1 MRALSEGQGSAFAN
15 RYAVYEKG
23 KTVAIYHCSIK
34 IISRGKG
41 RSAVACAAYRSGTKL
56 TDLATGKIFDYSNK
70 PGVVFSEV
78 LLPEN
83 APAAFAVDRNILWDA
98 VERKETRSDA
108 RLAREVEVALP
119 REFTR
124 QEQIDTVRE
133 YIIKNFVREG
143 MCADWALHDKRDGNP
158 HAHIMLTTRAFTRNG
173 KWAEKSRTIYKLD
186 PNGQKVPLID
196 PETGEQKVRVRKGK
210 GVEKLWQTE
219 KVPANDW
226 NDRSKAEE
234 WRAAWA
240 TECNRRLDRQ
250 HQIDHRS
257 YARQAVEQE
266 PTIHEGY
273 AARKMESEGRVSDRC
288 EINRETK
295 ALNEQHTRSLEVA
308 NGELYNAASEHLRLY
323 RDVIRDLESESKEL
337 SGAIQQA
344 EDAERALSAP
354 VERCKPW
361 ERAKRK
367 EQAEQR
373 ENALQ
378 KRTEAFAALYEL
390 GCATIEAAKSLLQSI
405 LQRIRQL
412 RQEQAELRADLER
425 LGEELPIVKH
435 ASDLL
440 QPAASAEQIGVRERL
455 QAIRQQREAERKA
468 HAEWVEQQRRAN
480 MQREQPEP
488 ERSPQ
493 ETPDD
498 AAAQQEQKVRS
509 VADFASRYREKS
521 SLDAAD
527 RNLSRVLRYFKA
539 AMEDDDKG
547 AAHRYYEMTAKRE
560 QDDRKEER

>member
-1 MRALSEGQGSAFAN
+1 MTKHKNSAYNHGKDYIAANPIRAHLYAHLLRKYTYSRALSEGQGSAFAN

-34 IISRGKG
+34 IISKGKG

-56 TDLATGKIFDYSNK
+56 TDLATGKVFDYSNK

-83 APAAFAVDRNILWDA
+83 APAIFAVDRNILWDA
-98 VERKETRSDA
+98 VERKETHSA
-108 RLAREVEVALP
+108 AQLAREVEVALP
-119 REFTR
+119 CEFTR

-133 YIIKNFVREG
+133 YIMKNFVREG
-143 MCADWALHDKRDGNP
+143 MCADWALHDKGDGNP
-158 HAHIMLTTRAFTRNG
+158 HAHIMLTMRTIKTNG
-173 KWAEKSRTIYKLD
+173 RWAEKSRTIYKLD
-186 PNGQKVPLID
+186 PNGQKIPVID
-196 PETGEQKVRVRKGK
+196 PTTGQQKIGARGRKMWQRET
-210 GVEKLWQTE
+210 
-219 KVPANDW
+219 VPANDW

-240 TECNRRLDRQ
+240 AECNRRLDRQ

-273 AARKMESEGRVSDRC
+273 AARKMEREGRVSNRC

-295 ALNEQHTRSLEVA
+295 LLNEQHSRRLEVA
-308 NGELYNAASEHLRLY
+308 NGELYNATSERLRLY

-337 SGAIQQA
+337 SVAIQQA
-344 EDAERALSAP
+344 EDAETALAAP

-367 EQAEQR
+367 EQAEQH

-378 KRTEAFAALYEL
+378 KRTEAFAALYEF

-425 LGEELPIVKH
+425 LGEELPVVKR
-435 ASDLL
+435 AEDLL
-440 QPAASAEQIGVRERL
+440 QPAASTKQIGVRERL
-455 QAIRQQREAERKA
+455 QAIRQQRE
-468 HAEWVEQQRRAN
+468 Q
-480 MQREQPEP
+480 P

-493 ETPDD
+493 KTFDD
-498 AAAQQEQKVRS
+498 AAAQQEQEVRS
-509 VADFASRYREKS
+509 VADYAAKYRAQNKNSAPKHHRGRSR
-521 SLDAAD
+521 
-527 RNLSRVLRYFKA
+527 
-539 AMEDDDKG
+539 
-547 AAHRYYEMTAKRE
+547 
-560 QDDRKEER
+560 

>member
-1 MRALSEGQGSAFAN
+1 MTKHKNSAYNYGKDYLAANPIRAHLYAHLLCKYAYLRALSEGQGSAFAN

-70 PGVVFSEV
+70 SGVVFSEV

-83 APAAFAVDRNILWDA
+83 APTIFAVDRNILWDA
-98 VERKETRSDA
+98 VERKETHSA
-108 RLAREVEVALP
+108 AQLAREVEVALP
-119 REFTR
+119 CEFIR

-133 YIIKNFVREG
+133 YIMKNFVREG
-143 MCADWALHDKRDGNP
+143 MCADWALHDKGDGNP
-158 HAHIMLTTRAFTRNG
+158 HAHIMLTMRAIKPNG
-173 KWAEKSRTIYKLD
+173 RWAEKSRTIYKLD
-186 PNGQKVPLID
+186 PNGQKIPVID
-196 PETGEQKVRVRKGK
+196 PTTGQQKIGARGRKMWQRET
-210 GVEKLWQTE
+210 
-219 KVPANDW
+219 VPANDW
-226 NDRSKAEE
+226 NDHSKAEK

-240 TECNRRLDRQ
+240 AECNRRLDRQ

-257 YARQAVEQE
+257 YARQAIEQE

-273 AARKMESEGRVSDRC
+273 AARKMEREGRVSDRC

-295 ALNEQHTRSLEVA
+295 ALNEQNSRSLEIA
-308 NGELYNAASEHLRLY
+308 NGELYNATSERLRLY

-344 EDAERALSAP
+344 EDAEMTLAAP

-425 LGEELPIVKH
+425 LGEELPVVKH
-435 ASDLL
+435 AADLL
-440 QPAASAEQIGVRERL
+440 QPTASTEQIGVRERL

-480 MQREQPEP
+480 MQREQPE
-488 ERSPQ
+488 RSPQ
-493 ETPDD
+493 EPPDD

-509 VADFASRYREKS
+509 VADYAAKYRAQNKNNAPKHHRGRSR
-521 SLDAAD
+521 
-527 RNLSRVLRYFKA
+527 
-539 AMEDDDKG
+539 
-547 AAHRYYEMTAKRE
+547 
-560 QDDRKEER
+560 

>member
-1 MRALSEGQGSAFAN
+1 M
-15 RYAVYEKG
+15 
-23 KTVAIYHCSIK
+23 AIYHCSIK

-119 REFTR
+119 REFTW

-273 AARKMESEGRVSDRC
+273 AARKMEIEGRVSDRC

-440 QPAASAEQIGVRERL
+440 QPAASTEQIGVRERL

-560 QDDRKEER
+560 QDDREEER

>member
-1 MRALSEGQGSAFAN
+1 MTKHKNSAYNHGKDYLAANPIRAHLYAHLLCKYAYLRALSEGQGSAFAN

-70 PGVVFSEV
+70 SGVVFFEV

-83 APAAFAVDRNILWDA
+83 APTIFAVDRNILWDA
-98 VERKETRSDA
+98 VERKETHSA
-108 RLAREVEVALP
+108 AQLAREVEVALP
-119 REFTR
+119 CEFTR

-133 YIIKNFVREG
+133 YIMKNFVREG
-143 MCADWALHDKRDGNP
+143 MCADWALHDKGDGNP
-158 HAHIMLTTRAFTRNG
+158 HAHIMLTMRAIKPNG
-173 KWAEKSRTIYKLD
+173 RWAEKSRTIYKLD
-186 PNGQKVPLID
+186 PNGQKIPVID
-196 PETGEQKVRVRKGK
+196 PTTGQQKIGARGRKMWQRET
-210 GVEKLWQTE
+210 
-219 KVPANDW
+219 VPANDW
-226 NDRSKAEE
+226 NDHSKAEK

-240 TECNRRLDRQ
+240 AECNRRLDRQ

-273 AARKMESEGRVSDRC
+273 AARKMEREGRVSDRC

-308 NGELYNAASEHLRLY
+308 NGELYNATSERLRLY

-337 SGAIQQA
+337 SGAIQQV
-344 EDAERALSAP
+344 EDAEMALAAP

-361 ERAKRK
+361 EKAKRK
-367 EQAEQR
+367 EQQAEQR

-378 KRTEAFAALYEL
+378 KRTEAFAALYEF

-425 LGEELPIVKH
+425 LGEELPAVKH
-435 ASDLL
+435 AADLL
-440 QPAASAEQIGVRERL
+440 QPAAAVEQIGVRERL

-468 HAEWVEQQRRAN
+468 HAEWVEQQRRVN
-480 MQREQPEP
+480 MQREQPEL

-493 ETPDD
+493 ETLDD
-498 AAAQQEQKVRS
+498 AAAQQEQEVRS
-509 VADFASRYREKS
+509 VADYVAKYCAQNKNNAPKHHRGRSR
-521 SLDAAD
+521 
-527 RNLSRVLRYFKA
+527 
-539 AMEDDDKG
+539 
-547 AAHRYYEMTAKRE
+547 
-560 QDDRKEER
+560 

>member
-1 MRALSEGQGSAFAN
+1 LTKHKNSAYNYGKDYLAANPIRAHLYAHLLCKYAYLRALSEGQGSAFAN

-70 PGVVFSEV
+70 SGVVFSEV

-83 APAAFAVDRNILWDA
+83 APTIFAVDRNILWDA
-98 VERKETRSDA
+98 VERKETHSA
-108 RLAREVEVALP
+108 AQLAREVEVALP
-119 REFTR
+119 CEFTR

-133 YIIKNFVREG
+133 YIMKNFVREG
-143 MCADWALHDKRDGNP
+143 MCADWTLHDKGDGNP
-158 HAHIMLTTRAFTRNG
+158 HAHIMLTMRAIKPNG
-173 KWAEKSRTIYKLD
+173 RWAEKSRTIYKLD
-186 PNGQKVPLID
+186 PNGQKIPVID
-196 PETGEQKVRVRKGK
+196 PTTGQQKIGARGRKMWQRET
-210 GVEKLWQTE
+210 
-219 KVPANDW
+219 VPANDW
-226 NDRSKAEE
+226 NDHSKAEK

-240 TECNRRLDRQ
+240 AECNRRLDRQ

-257 YARQAVEQE
+257 YARQAIEQE

-273 AARKMESEGRVSDRC
+273 AARKMEREGRVSDRC

-295 ALNEQHTRSLEVA
+295 ALNEQNSRSLEIA
-308 NGELYNAASEHLRLY
+308 NGELYNATSERLRLY

-344 EDAERALSAP
+344 EDAEMTLAAP

-425 LGEELPIVKH
+425 LGEELPVVKH
-435 ASDLL
+435 AADLL
-440 QPAASAEQIGVRERL
+440 QPAASTEQIGVRERL

-480 MQREQPEP
+480 MQREQPE
-488 ERSPQ
+488 RSPQ
-493 ETPDD
+493 EPPDD

-509 VADFASRYREKS
+509 VADYAAKYRAQNKNNAPKHHRGRSR
-521 SLDAAD
+521 
-527 RNLSRVLRYFKA
+527 
-539 AMEDDDKG
+539 
-547 AAHRYYEMTAKRE
+547 
-560 QDDRKEER
+560 

>member
-1 MRALSEGQGSAFAN
+1 M
-15 RYAVYEKG
+15 
-23 KTVAIYHCSIK
+23 AIYHCSIK

-143 MCADWALHDKRDGNP
+143 MCADWVLHDKGDGNP

-196 PETGEQKVRVRKGK
+196 PETGEQKVRERKGK

-560 QDDRKEER
+560 QDDREEER

>member
-1 MRALSEGQGSAFAN
+1 MTKHKNSAYNYGKDYLAANPIRAHLYAHLLCKYAYLRALSEGQGSAFAN

-70 PGVVFSEV
+70 SGVVFSEV

-83 APAAFAVDRNILWDA
+83 APTIFAVDRNILWDA
-98 VERKETRSDA
+98 VERKETHSA
-108 RLAREVEVALP
+108 AQLAREVEVALP
-119 REFTR
+119 CEFTR

-133 YIIKNFVREG
+133 YIMKNFVREG
-143 MCADWALHDKRDGNP
+143 MCADWALHDKGDGNP
-158 HAHIMLTTRAFTRNG
+158 HAHIMLTMRAIKPNG
-173 KWAEKSRTIYKLD
+173 RWAEKSRTIYKLD
-186 PNGQKVPLID
+186 PNGQKIPVID
-196 PETGEQKVRVRKGK
+196 PTTGQQKIGARGRKMWQRET
-210 GVEKLWQTE
+210 
-219 KVPANDW
+219 VPANDW
-226 NDRSKAEE
+226 NDHSKAEK

-240 TECNRRLDRQ
+240 AECNRRLDRQ

-257 YARQAVEQE
+257 YARQAIEQE

-273 AARKMESEGRVSDRC
+273 TARKMEREGRVSDRC

-295 ALNEQHTRSLEVA
+295 ALNEQNSRSLEIA
-308 NGELYNAASEHLRLY
+308 NGELYNATSERLRLY

-344 EDAERALSAP
+344 EDAEMTLAAP

-378 KRTEAFAALYEL
+378 KCTEAFAALYEL

-425 LGEELPIVKH
+425 LGEELPVVKH
-435 ASDLL
+435 AADLL
-440 QPAASAEQIGVRERL
+440 QPAASTEQIGVRERL

-480 MQREQPEP
+480 MQREQPE
-488 ERSPQ
+488 RSPQ
-493 ETPDD
+493 EPPDD

-509 VADFASRYREKS
+509 VADYAAKYRAQNKNNAPKHHRGRSR
-521 SLDAAD
+521 
-527 RNLSRVLRYFKA
+527 
-539 AMEDDDKG
+539 
-547 AAHRYYEMTAKRE
+547 
-560 QDDRKEER
+560 

>member
-1 MRALSEGQGSAFAN
+1 MTKHKNSAYNHGKDYIAANPIRAHLYAHLLRKYTYSRALSEGQGSAFAN

-56 TDLATGKIFDYSNK
+56 TDLATGKVFDYSNK

-83 APAAFAVDRNILWDA
+83 APAIFAVDRNILWDA
-98 VERKETRSDA
+98 VERKETHSA
-108 RLAREVEVALP
+108 AQLAREVEVALP
-119 REFTR
+119 CEFTR

-133 YIIKNFVREG
+133 YIMKNFVREG
-143 MCADWALHDKRDGNP
+143 MCADWALHDKGDGNP
-158 HAHIMLTTRAFTRNG
+158 HAHIMLTMRAIKTNG
-173 KWAEKSRTIYKLD
+173 RWAEKSRTIYKLD
-186 PNGQKVPLID
+186 PNGQKIPVID
-196 PETGEQKVRVRKGK
+196 PTTGQQKIGARGRKMWQRET
-210 GVEKLWQTE
+210 
-219 KVPANDW
+219 VPANDW

-240 TECNRRLDRQ
+240 AECNRRLDRQ

-273 AARKMESEGRVSDRC
+273 AARKIEREGRVSNRC

-295 ALNEQHTRSLEVA
+295 LLNEQHSRRLEVA
-308 NGELYNAASEHLRLY
+308 NGELYNATSERLRLY

-337 SGAIQQA
+337 SVAIQQA
-344 EDAERALSAP
+344 EDAETALAAP

-367 EQAEQR
+367 EQAEQH

-378 KRTEAFAALYEL
+378 KRTEAFAALYEF

-425 LGEELPIVKH
+425 LGEELPVVKR
-435 ASDLL
+435 AEDLL
-440 QPAASAEQIGVRERL
+440 QPAASTKQIGVRERL
-455 QAIRQQREAERKA
+455 QAIRQQRE
-468 HAEWVEQQRRAN
+468 Q
-480 MQREQPEP
+480 P

-493 ETPDD
+493 KTFDD
-498 AAAQQEQKVRS
+498 AAAQQEQEVRS
-509 VADFASRYREKS
+509 VADYAAKYRAQNKNSAPKHHRGRSR
-521 SLDAAD
+521 
-527 RNLSRVLRYFKA
+527 
-539 AMEDDDKG
+539 
-547 AAHRYYEMTAKRE
+547 
-560 QDDRKEER
+560 

>member
-1 MRALSEGQGSAFAN
+1 M
-15 RYAVYEKG
+15 
-23 KTVAIYHCSIK
+23 AIYHCSIK

-240 TECNRRLDRQ
+240 TECNRRLDWQ

-560 QDDRKEER
+560 QDDREEER

>member
-1 MRALSEGQGSAFAN
+1 M
-15 RYAVYEKG
+15 
-23 KTVAIYHCSIK
+23 
-34 IISRGKG
+34 
-41 RSAVACAAYRSGTKL
+41 
-56 TDLATGKIFDYSNK
+56 
-70 PGVVFSEV
+70 
-78 LLPEN
+78 
-83 APAAFAVDRNILWDA
+83 
-98 VERKETRSDA
+98 
-108 RLAREVEVALP
+108 
-119 REFTR
+119 
-124 QEQIDTVRE
+124 RE
-133 YIIKNFVREG
+133 YIMKNFVREG
-143 MCADWALHDKRDGNP
+143 MCADWVLHDKGDGNP

-173 KWAEKSRTIYKLD
+173 KWADKQKSIYKLD
-186 PNGQKVPLID
+186 KNGQKIPAID
-196 PETGEQKVRVRKGK
+196 PTTGQQKIGARGRKMWQRETVQ
-210 GVEKLWQTE
+210 
-219 KVPANDW
+219 ANDW

-240 TECNRRLDRQ
+240 AECNRRLDRQ

-257 YARQAVEQE
+257 YARQSVEQE

-273 AARKMESEGRVSDRC
+273 AARKMEREGRVSDRC

-295 ALNEQHTRSLEVA
+295 ALNEQYSRSLEVA
-308 NGELYNAASEHLRLY
+308 NGELYNATSERLRLY

-344 EDAERALSAP
+344 EDAERALTTP

-425 LGEELPIVKH
+425 LGEELPVVKH
-435 ASDLL
+435 AADLL
-440 QPAASAEQIGVRERL
+440 QPTASAEQIGVRERL

-509 VADFASRYREKS
+509 VADYAAKYCAQNKNNAPKHHRGRSR
-521 SLDAAD
+521 
-527 RNLSRVLRYFKA
+527 
-539 AMEDDDKG
+539 
-547 AAHRYYEMTAKRE
+547 
-560 QDDRKEER
+560 

>member
-1 MRALSEGQGSAFAN
+1 MTKHKNSAYNYGKDYLAANPIRAHLYAHLLCKYAYLRALSEGQGSAFAN

-70 PGVVFSEV
+70 SGVIFSEV

-83 APAAFAVDRNILWDA
+83 APTIFAVDRNILWDA
-98 VERKETRSDA
+98 VERKETHSA
-108 RLAREVEVALP
+108 AQLAREVEVALP
-119 REFTR
+119 CEFIR

-133 YIIKNFVREG
+133 YIMKNFVREG
-143 MCADWALHDKRDGNP
+143 MCADWALHDKGDGNP
-158 HAHIMLTTRAFTRNG
+158 HAHIMLTMRAIKPNG
-173 KWAEKSRTIYKLD
+173 RWAEKSRTIYKLD
-186 PNGQKVPLID
+186 PNGQKIPVID
-196 PETGEQKVRVRKGK
+196 PTTGQQKIGARGRKMWQRET
-210 GVEKLWQTE
+210 
-219 KVPANDW
+219 VPANDW
-226 NDRSKAEE
+226 NDHSKAEK

-240 TECNRRLDRQ
+240 AECNRRLDRQ

-257 YARQAVEQE
+257 YARQAIEQE

-273 AARKMESEGRVSDRC
+273 AARKMEREGRVSDRC

-295 ALNEQHTRSLEVA
+295 ALNEQNSRSLEIA
-308 NGELYNAASEHLRLY
+308 NGELYNATSERLRLY

-344 EDAERALSAP
+344 EDAEMTLAAP

-425 LGEELPIVKH
+425 LGEELPVVKH
-435 ASDLL
+435 AADLL
-440 QPAASAEQIGVRERL
+440 QPAASTEQIGVRERL

-480 MQREQPEP
+480 MQREQPE
-488 ERSPQ
+488 RSPQ
-493 ETPDD
+493 EPPDD

-509 VADFASRYREKS
+509 VADYAAKYRAQNKNNAPKHHRGRSR
-521 SLDAAD
+521 
-527 RNLSRVLRYFKA
+527 
-539 AMEDDDKG
+539 
-547 AAHRYYEMTAKRE
+547 
-560 QDDRKEER
+560 

>member
-527 RNLSRVLRYFKA
+527 RNLSRVLRYFRA
-539 AMEDDDKG
+539 AIEDDNKG
-547 AAHRYYEMTAKRE
+547 AARRYYEMTAKRE
-560 QDDRKEER
+560 RDDREEER

>member
-1 MRALSEGQGSAFAN
+1 MTKHKNSAYNYGKDYLAANPIRAHLYAHLLCKYAYLRALSEGQGSAFAN

-70 PGVVFSEV
+70 SGVVFSEV

-83 APAAFAVDRNILWDA
+83 APTIFAVDRNILWDA
-98 VERKETRSDA
+98 VERKETHSA
-108 RLAREVEVALP
+108 AQLAREVEVALP
-119 REFTR
+119 CEFTR

-133 YIIKNFVREG
+133 YIMKNFVREG
-143 MCADWALHDKRDGNP
+143 MCADWALHDKGDGNP
-158 HAHIMLTTRAFTRNG
+158 HAHIMLTMRAIKPNG
-173 KWAEKSRTIYKLD
+173 RWAEKSRTIYKLD
-186 PNGQKVPLID
+186 PNGQKIPVID
-196 PETGEQKVRVRKGK
+196 PTTGQQKIGARGRKMWQRET
-210 GVEKLWQTE
+210 
-219 KVPANDW
+219 VPANDW
-226 NDRSKAEE
+226 NDHSKAEK

-240 TECNRRLDRQ
+240 AECNRRLDRQ

-257 YARQAVEQE
+257 YARQAIEQE

-273 AARKMESEGRVSDRC
+273 AARKMEREGRVSDRC

-295 ALNEQHTRSLEVA
+295 TLNEQNSRSLEIA
-308 NGELYNAASEHLRLY
+308 NGELYNATSERLRLY

-344 EDAERALSAP
+344 EDAEMTLAAP

-367 EQAEQR
+367 EPQAEQR

-425 LGEELPIVKH
+425 LGEELPVVKH
-435 ASDLL
+435 AADLL
-440 QPAASAEQIGVRERL
+440 QPAASTEQIGVRERL

-480 MQREQPEP
+480 MQREQPE
-488 ERSPQ
+488 RSPQ
-493 ETPDD
+493 EPPDD

-509 VADFASRYREKS
+509 VADYAAKYRAQNKNNAPKHHRGRSR
-521 SLDAAD
+521 
-527 RNLSRVLRYFKA
+527 
-539 AMEDDDKG
+539 
-547 AAHRYYEMTAKRE
+547 
-560 QDDRKEER
+560 

>member
-1 MRALSEGQGSAFAN
+1 MTKHKNSTYNHCEDYLAANPIRAHLYAHLLRKYTYSRALSEGQGSAFAN

-56 TDLATGKIFDYSNK
+56 TDLATGKVFDYSNK

-83 APAAFAVDRNILWDA
+83 APAIFAVDRNILWDA
-98 VERKETRSDA
+98 VERKETHSA
-108 RLAREVEVALP
+108 AQLAREVEVALP
-119 REFTR
+119 CEFTR

-133 YIIKNFVREG
+133 YIMKNFVREG
-143 MCADWALHDKRDGNP
+143 MCADWALHDKGDGNP
-158 HAHIMLTTRAFTRNG
+158 HAHIMLTMRAIKTNG
-173 KWAEKSRTIYKLD
+173 RWAEKSRTIYKLD
-186 PNGQKVPLID
+186 PNGQKIPVID
-196 PETGEQKVRVRKGK
+196 PTTGQQKIGARGRKMWQRET
-210 GVEKLWQTE
+210 
-219 KVPANDW
+219 VPANDW

-240 TECNRRLDRQ
+240 AECNRRLDRQ

-273 AARKMESEGRVSDRC
+273 AARKMEREGRVSNRC

-295 ALNEQHTRSLEVA
+295 LLNEQHSRRLEVA
-308 NGELYNAASEHLRLY
+308 NGELYNATSERLRLY

-337 SGAIQQA
+337 SVAIQQA
-344 EDAERALSAP
+344 EDAETALAAP

-367 EQAEQR
+367 EQAEQH

-378 KRTEAFAALYEL
+378 KRTEAFAALYEF

-425 LGEELPIVKH
+425 LGEELPVVKR
-435 ASDLL
+435 AEDLL
-440 QPAASAEQIGVRERL
+440 QPAASTKQIGVRERL
-455 QAIRQQREAERKA
+455 QAIRQQRE
-468 HAEWVEQQRRAN
+468 Q
-480 MQREQPEP
+480 P

-493 ETPDD
+493 KTFDD
-498 AAAQQEQKVRS
+498 AAAQQEQEVRS
-509 VADFASRYREKS
+509 VADYAAKYRAQNKNSAPKHHRGRSR
-521 SLDAAD
+521 
-527 RNLSRVLRYFKA
+527 
-539 AMEDDDKG
+539 
-547 AAHRYYEMTAKRE
+547 
-560 QDDRKEER
+560 

>member
-1 MRALSEGQGSAFAN
+1 MTKHKNSAYNYGKDYLAANPIRAHLYAHLLCKYAYLRALSEGQGSAFAN

-70 PGVVFSEV
+70 SGVVFSEV

-83 APAAFAVDRNILWDA
+83 APTIFAVDRNILWDA
-98 VERKETRSDA
+98 VERKETHSA
-108 RLAREVEVALP
+108 AQLAREVEVALP
-119 REFTR
+119 CEFIR

-133 YIIKNFVREG
+133 YIMKNFVREG
-143 MCADWALHDKRDGNP
+143 MCADWALHDKGDGNP
-158 HAHIMLTTRAFTRNG
+158 HAHIMLTMRAIKPNG
-173 KWAEKSRTIYKLD
+173 RWAEKSRTIYKLD
-186 PNGQKVPLID
+186 PNGQKIPVID
-196 PETGEQKVRVRKGK
+196 PTTGQQKIGARGRKMWQRET
-210 GVEKLWQTE
+210 
-219 KVPANDW
+219 VPANDW
-226 NDRSKAEE
+226 NDHSKAEK

-240 TECNRRLDRQ
+240 AECNRRLDRQ

-257 YARQAVEQE
+257 YARQAIEQE

-273 AARKMESEGRVSDRC
+273 AARKMEREGRVSDRC

-295 ALNEQHTRSLEVA
+295 ALNEQNSRSLEIA
-308 NGELYNAASEHLRLY
+308 NGELYNATSERLRLY

-344 EDAERALSAP
+344 EDAEMTLAAP

-425 LGEELPIVKH
+425 LGEELPVVKH
-435 ASDLL
+435 AADLL
-440 QPAASAEQIGVRERL
+440 QPAASTEQIGVRERL

-480 MQREQPEP
+480 MQREQPE
-488 ERSPQ
+488 RSPQ
-493 ETPDD
+493 EPPDD

-509 VADFASRYREKS
+509 VADYAAKYRAQNKNNAPKHHRGRSR
-521 SLDAAD
+521 
-527 RNLSRVLRYFKA
+527 
-539 AMEDDDKG
+539 
-547 AAHRYYEMTAKRE
+547 
-560 QDDRKEER
+560 

>member
-1 MRALSEGQGSAFAN
+1 MTKHKNSAYNYGKDYLAANPIRAHLYAHLLCKHAYLRALSEGQGSAFAN

-70 PGVVFSEV
+70 SGVVFSEV

-83 APAAFAVDRNILWDA
+83 APTIFAVDRNILWDA
-98 VERKETRSDA
+98 VERKETHSA
-108 RLAREVEVALP
+108 AQLAREVEVALP
-119 REFTR
+119 CEFTR

-133 YIIKNFVREG
+133 YIMKNFVREG
-143 MCADWALHDKRDGNP
+143 MCADWALHDKGDGNP
-158 HAHIMLTTRAFTRNG
+158 HAHIMLTMRAIKPNG
-173 KWAEKSRTIYKLD
+173 RWAEKSRTIYKLD
-186 PNGQKVPLID
+186 PNGQKIPVID
-196 PETGEQKVRVRKGK
+196 PTTGQQKIGARGRKMWQRET
-210 GVEKLWQTE
+210 
-219 KVPANDW
+219 VPANDW
-226 NDRSKAEE
+226 NDHSKAEK

-240 TECNRRLDRQ
+240 AECNRRLDRQ

-257 YARQAVEQE
+257 YARQAIEQE

-273 AARKMESEGRVSDRC
+273 AARKMEREGRVSDRC

-295 ALNEQHTRSLEVA
+295 ALNEQNSRSLEIA
-308 NGELYNAASEHLRLY
+308 NGELYNATSERLRLY

-344 EDAERALSAP
+344 EDAEMTLAAP

-425 LGEELPIVKH
+425 LGEELPVVKH
-435 ASDLL
+435 AADLL
-440 QPAASAEQIGVRERL
+440 QPAASTEQIGVRERL

-480 MQREQPEP
+480 MQREQPE
-488 ERSPQ
+488 RSPQ
-493 ETPDD
+493 EPPDD

-509 VADFASRYREKS
+509 VADYAAKYRAQNKNNAPKHHRGRSR
-521 SLDAAD
+521 
-527 RNLSRVLRYFKA
+527 
-539 AMEDDDKG
+539 
-547 AAHRYYEMTAKRE
+547 
-560 QDDRKEER
+560 

>member
-1 MRALSEGQGSAFAN
+1 MTKHKNSAYNHGKDYLAANPIRAHLYAHLLCKYAYLRALSEGQGSAFAN

-70 PGVVFSEV
+70 SGVVFSEV

-83 APAAFAVDRNILWDA
+83 APTIFAVDRNILWDA
-98 VERKETRSDA
+98 VERKETHSA
-108 RLAREVEVALP
+108 AQLAREVEVALP
-119 REFTR
+119 CEFTR

-133 YIIKNFVREG
+133 YIMKNFVREG
-143 MCADWALHDKRDGNP
+143 MCADWALHDKGDGNP
-158 HAHIMLTTRAFTRNG
+158 HAHIMLTMRAIKPNG
-173 KWAEKSRTIYKLD
+173 RWAEKSRTIYKLD
-186 PNGQKVPLID
+186 PNGQKIPVID
-196 PETGEQKVRVRKGK
+196 PTTGQQKIGARGRKMWQRET
-210 GVEKLWQTE
+210 
-219 KVPANDW
+219 VPANDW
-226 NDRSKAEE
+226 NDHSKAEK

-240 TECNRRLDRQ
+240 AECNRRLDRQ

-257 YARQAVEQE
+257 YARQAIEQE

-273 AARKMESEGRVSDRC
+273 AARKMEREGRVSDRC

-295 ALNEQHTRSLEVA
+295 TLNEQNSRSLEIA
-308 NGELYNAASEHLRLY
+308 NGELYNATSERLRLY

-344 EDAERALSAP
+344 EDAEMTLAAP

-425 LGEELPIVKH
+425 LGEELPVVKH
-435 ASDLL
+435 AADLL
-440 QPAASAEQIGVRERL
+440 QPAASTEQIGVRERL

-480 MQREQPEP
+480 MQREQPE
-488 ERSPQ
+488 RSPQ
-493 ETPDD
+493 EPPDD

-509 VADFASRYREKS
+509 VADYAAKYRAQNKNNAPKHHRGRSR
-521 SLDAAD
+521 
-527 RNLSRVLRYFKA
+527 
-539 AMEDDDKG
+539 
-547 AAHRYYEMTAKRE
+547 
-560 QDDRKEER
+560 

>member
-1 MRALSEGQGSAFAN
+1 MTKHKNSAYNHGKDYLAANPIRAHLYAHLLCKYAYLRALSEGQGSAFAN

-70 PGVVFSEV
+70 SGVVFFEV

-83 APAAFAVDRNILWDA
+83 APTIFAVDRNILWDA
-98 VERKETRSDA
+98 VERKETHSA
-108 RLAREVEVALP
+108 AQLAREVEVALP
-119 REFTR
+119 CEFTR

-133 YIIKNFVREG
+133 YIMKNFVREG
-143 MCADWALHDKRDGNP
+143 MCADWALHDKGDGNP
-158 HAHIMLTTRAFTRNG
+158 HAHIMLTMRAIKPNG
-173 KWAEKSRTIYKLD
+173 RWAEKSRTIYKLD
-186 PNGQKVPLID
+186 PNGQKIPVID
-196 PETGEQKVRVRKGK
+196 PTTGQQKIGARGRKMWQRET
-210 GVEKLWQTE
+210 
-219 KVPANDW
+219 VPANDW
-226 NDRSKAEE
+226 NDHSKAEK

-240 TECNRRLDRQ
+240 AECNRRLDRQ

-308 NGELYNAASEHLRLY
+308 NGELYNATSERLRLY

-337 SGAIQQA
+337 SGAIQQV
-344 EDAERALSAP
+344 EDAEMALAAP

-367 EQAEQR
+367 EQQAEQR

-378 KRTEAFAALYEL
+378 KRTEAFAALYEF

-425 LGEELPIVKH
+425 LGEELPAVKH
-435 ASDLL
+435 AADLL
-440 QPAASAEQIGVRERL
+440 QPAAAVEQIGVRERL

-468 HAEWVEQQRRAN
+468 HAEWVEQQRRVN
-480 MQREQPEP
+480 MQREQPEL

-493 ETPDD
+493 ETLDD
-498 AAAQQEQKVRS
+498 AAAQQEQEVRS
-509 VADFASRYREKS
+509 VADFAAKYRAQNKNSAPKHHRGRSR
-521 SLDAAD
+521 
-527 RNLSRVLRYFKA
+527 
-539 AMEDDDKG
+539 
-547 AAHRYYEMTAKRE
+547 
-560 QDDRKEER
+560 

>member
-1 MRALSEGQGSAFAN
+1 M
-15 RYAVYEKG
+15 
-23 KTVAIYHCSIK
+23 AIYHCSIK

-119 REFTR
+119 REFTW

-273 AARKMESEGRVSDRC
+273 AARKMEIEGRVSDRC

-560 QDDRKEER
+560 QDDREEER

>member
-1 MRALSEGQGSAFAN
+1 MTKHKNSAYNYGKDYLAANPIRAHLYAHLLCKYAYLRALSEGQGSAFAN

-70 PGVVFSEV
+70 SGVVFSEV

-83 APAAFAVDRNILWDA
+83 APTIFAVDRNILWDA
-98 VERKETRSDA
+98 VERKETHSA
-108 RLAREVEVALP
+108 AQLAREVEVALP
-119 REFTR
+119 CEFTR

-133 YIIKNFVREG
+133 YIMKNFVREG
-143 MCADWALHDKRDGNP
+143 MCADWALHDKGDGNP
-158 HAHIMLTTRAFTRNG
+158 HAHIMLTMRAIKPNG
-173 KWAEKSRTIYKLD
+173 RWAEKSRTIYKLD
-186 PNGQKVPLID
+186 PNGQKIPVID
-196 PETGEQKVRVRKGK
+196 PTTGQQKIGARGRKMWQRET
-210 GVEKLWQTE
+210 
-219 KVPANDW
+219 VPANDW
-226 NDRSKAEE
+226 NDHSKAEK

-240 TECNRRLDRQ
+240 AECNRRLDRQ

-257 YARQAVEQE
+257 YARQAIEQE

-273 AARKMESEGRVSDRC
+273 AARKMEREGRVSDRC

-295 ALNEQHTRSLEVA
+295 TLNEQNSRSLEIA
-308 NGELYNAASEHLRLY
+308 NGELYNATSERLRLY

-344 EDAERALSAP
+344 EDAEMTLAAP

-425 LGEELPIVKH
+425 LGEELPVVKH
-435 ASDLL
+435 AADLL
-440 QPAASAEQIGVRERL
+440 QPAASTEQIGVRERL

-480 MQREQPEP
+480 MQREQPE
-488 ERSPQ
+488 RSPQ
-493 ETPDD
+493 EPPDD

-509 VADFASRYREKS
+509 VADYAAKYRAQNKNNAPKHHRGRSR
-521 SLDAAD
+521 
-527 RNLSRVLRYFKA
+527 
-539 AMEDDDKG
+539 
-547 AAHRYYEMTAKRE
+547 
-560 QDDRKEER
+560 

>member
-1 MRALSEGQGSAFAN
+1 MTKHKNSAYNYGKDYLAANPIKAHLYAHLLCKYAYLRALSEGQGSAFAN

-70 PGVVFSEV
+70 SGVVFSEV

-83 APAAFAVDRNILWDA
+83 APTIFAVDRNILWDA
-98 VERKETRSDA
+98 VERKETHSA
-108 RLAREVEVALP
+108 AQLAREVEVALP
-119 REFTR
+119 CEFTR

-133 YIIKNFVREG
+133 YIMKNFVREG
-143 MCADWALHDKRDGNP
+143 MCADWALHDKGDGNP
-158 HAHIMLTTRAFTRNG
+158 HAHIMLTMRAIKPNG
-173 KWAEKSRTIYKLD
+173 RWAEKSRTIYKLD
-186 PNGQKVPLID
+186 PNGQKIPVID
-196 PETGEQKVRVRKGK
+196 PTTGQQKIGARGRKMWQRET
-210 GVEKLWQTE
+210 
-219 KVPANDW
+219 VPANDW
-226 NDRSKAEE
+226 NDHSKAEK

-240 TECNRRLDRQ
+240 AECNRRLDRQ

-257 YARQAVEQE
+257 YARQAIEQE

-273 AARKMESEGRVSDRC
+273 AARKMEREGRVSDRC

-295 ALNEQHTRSLEVA
+295 ALNEQNSRSLEIA
-308 NGELYNAASEHLRLY
+308 NGELYNATSERLRLY

-344 EDAERALSAP
+344 EDAEMTLAAP

-425 LGEELPIVKH
+425 LGEELPVVKH
-435 ASDLL
+435 AADLL
-440 QPAASAEQIGVRERL
+440 QPAASTEQIGVRERL

-480 MQREQPEP
+480 MQREQPE
-488 ERSPQ
+488 RSPQ
-493 ETPDD
+493 EPPDD

-509 VADFASRYREKS
+509 VADYAAKYRAQNKNNAPKHHRGRSR
-521 SLDAAD
+521 
-527 RNLSRVLRYFKA
+527 
-539 AMEDDDKG
+539 
-547 AAHRYYEMTAKRE
+547 
-560 QDDRKEER
+560 

>member
-273 AARKMESEGRVSDRC
+273 AARKMESEGRVSDCC

-378 KRTEAFAALYEL
+378 ERTEAFAALYEL

>member
-1 MRALSEGQGSAFAN
+1 MTKHKNSAYNYGKDYLAANPIRAHLYAHLLCKYAYLRALSEGQGSAFAN

-70 PGVVFSEV
+70 SGVVFSEV

-83 APAAFAVDRNILWDA
+83 APTIFAVDRNILWDA
-98 VERKETRSDA
+98 VERKETHSA
-108 RLAREVEVALP
+108 AQLAREVEVALP
-119 REFTR
+119 CEFTR

-133 YIIKNFVREG
+133 YIMKNFVREG
-143 MCADWALHDKRDGNP
+143 MCADWALHDKGDGNP
-158 HAHIMLTTRAFTRNG
+158 HAHIMLTMRAIKPNG
-173 KWAEKSRTIYKLD
+173 RWAEKSRTIYKLD
-186 PNGQKVPLID
+186 PNGQKIPVID
-196 PETGEQKVRVRKGK
+196 PTTGQQKIGARGRKMWQRET
-210 GVEKLWQTE
+210 
-219 KVPANDW
+219 VPANDW
-226 NDRSKAEE
+226 NDHSKAEK

-240 TECNRRLDRQ
+240 AECNRRLDRQ

-257 YARQAVEQE
+257 YARQAIEQE

-273 AARKMESEGRVSDRC
+273 AARKMEREGRVSDRC

-295 ALNEQHTRSLEVA
+295 ALNEQNSRSLEIA
-308 NGELYNAASEHLRLY
+308 NGELYNATSERLRLY

-344 EDAERALSAP
+344 EDAEMALAAP

-425 LGEELPIVKH
+425 LGEELPVVKH
-435 ASDLL
+435 AADLL
-440 QPAASAEQIGVRERL
+440 QPAASTEQIGVRERL

-480 MQREQPEP
+480 MQREQPE
-488 ERSPQ
+488 RSPQ
-493 ETPDD
+493 EPPDD

-509 VADFASRYREKS
+509 VADYAAKYRAQNKNNAPKHHRGRSR
-521 SLDAAD
+521 
-527 RNLSRVLRYFKA
+527 
-539 AMEDDDKG
+539 
-547 AAHRYYEMTAKRE
+547 
-560 QDDRKEER
+560 

>member
-1 MRALSEGQGSAFAN
+1 MTKHKNSAYNYGKDYLAANPIRAHLYAHLLCKYAYLRALSEGQGSAFAN

-70 PGVVFSEV
+70 SGVVFSEV

-83 APAAFAVDRNILWDA
+83 APTIFAVDRNILWDA
-98 VERKETRSDA
+98 VERKETHSA
-108 RLAREVEVALP
+108 AQLAREVEVALP
-119 REFTR
+119 CEFTR

-133 YIIKNFVREG
+133 YIMKNFVREG
-143 MCADWALHDKRDGNP
+143 MCADWALHDKGDGNP
-158 HAHIMLTTRAFTRNG
+158 HAHIMLTMRAIKPNG
-173 KWAEKSRTIYKLD
+173 RWAEKSRTIYKLD
-186 PNGQKVPLID
+186 PNEQKIPVID
-196 PETGEQKVRVRKGK
+196 PTTGQQKIGARGRKMWQRETVQ
-210 GVEKLWQTE
+210 
-219 KVPANDW
+219 ANDW

-240 TECNRRLDRQ
+240 AECNRRLDRQ

-273 AARKMESEGRVSDRC
+273 AARKMEREGRVSDRC

-295 ALNEQHTRSLEVA
+295 ALNEQHSRSLEVA
-308 NGELYNAASEHLRLY
+308 NGELYNATSERLRLY

-337 SGAIQQA
+337 SRAIQQA
-344 EDAERALSAP
+344 ENAEMALATP

-455 QAIRQQREAERKA
+455 QAIRQQREAEQKA

-480 MQREQPEP
+480 MQREQPE
-488 ERSPQ
+488 RSPQ
-493 ETPDD
+493 EPPDD
-498 AAAQQEQKVRS
+498 AAAQQEQEVRS
-509 VADFASRYREKS
+509 VADYVAKYRAQNKNSAPKHHRGRSR
-521 SLDAAD
+521 
-527 RNLSRVLRYFKA
+527 
-539 AMEDDDKG
+539 
-547 AAHRYYEMTAKRE
+547 
-560 QDDRKEER
+560 

>member
-1 MRALSEGQGSAFAN
+1 MTKHKNSAYNHGKDYIAANPIRAHLYAHLLRKYTYSRALSEGQGSAFAN
-15 RYAVYEKG
+15 RYSVYEKG

-56 TDLATGKIFDYSNK
+56 TDLATGKVFDYSNK

-83 APAAFAVDRNILWDA
+83 APAIFAVDRNILWDA
-98 VERKETRSDA
+98 VERKETHSA
-108 RLAREVEVALP
+108 AQLAREVEVALP
-119 REFTR
+119 CEFTR

-133 YIIKNFVREG
+133 YIMKNFVREG
-143 MCADWALHDKRDGNP
+143 MCADWALHDKGDGNP
-158 HAHIMLTTRAFTRNG
+158 HAHIMLIMRAIKTNG
-173 KWAEKSRTIYKLD
+173 RWAEKSRTIYKLD
-186 PNGQKVPLID
+186 PNGQKIPVID
-196 PETGEQKVRVRKGK
+196 PTTGQQKIGARGRKMWQRET
-210 GVEKLWQTE
+210 
-219 KVPANDW
+219 VPANDW

-240 TECNRRLDRQ
+240 AECNRRLDRQ

-273 AARKMESEGRVSDRC
+273 AARKMEREGRVSNRC

-295 ALNEQHTRSLEVA
+295 LLNEQHSRRLEVA
-308 NGELYNAASEHLRLY
+308 NGELYNATSERLRLY

-337 SGAIQQA
+337 SVAIQQA
-344 EDAERALSAP
+344 EDAETALAAP

-367 EQAEQR
+367 EQAEQH

-378 KRTEAFAALYEL
+378 KRTEAFAALYEF

-425 LGEELPIVKH
+425 LGEELPVVKR
-435 ASDLL
+435 AEDLL
-440 QPAASAEQIGVRERL
+440 QPAASTKQIGVRERL
-455 QAIRQQREAERKA
+455 QAIRQQRE
-468 HAEWVEQQRRAN
+468 Q
-480 MQREQPEP
+480 P

-493 ETPDD
+493 KTFDD
-498 AAAQQEQKVRS
+498 AAAQQEQEVRS
-509 VADFASRYREKS
+509 VADYAAKYRAQNKNSAPKHHRGRSR
-521 SLDAAD
+521 
-527 RNLSRVLRYFKA
+527 
-539 AMEDDDKG
+539 
-547 AAHRYYEMTAKRE
+547 
-560 QDDRKEER
+560 

>member
-1 MRALSEGQGSAFAN
+1 MTKHKNSAYNHGKDYIAANPIRAHLYAHLLRKYTYSRALSEGQGSAFAN

-56 TDLATGKIFDYSNK
+56 TDLATGKVFDYSNK

-83 APAAFAVDRNILWDA
+83 APAIFAVDRNILWDA
-98 VERKETRSDA
+98 VERKETHSA
-108 RLAREVEVALP
+108 AQLAREVEVALP
-119 REFTR
+119 CEFTR

-133 YIIKNFVREG
+133 YIMKNFVREG
-143 MCADWALHDKRDGNP
+143 MCADWALHDKGDGNP
-158 HAHIMLTTRAFTRNG
+158 HAHIMLTMRAIKTNG
-173 KWAEKSRTIYKLD
+173 RWAEKSRTIYKLD
-186 PNGQKVPLID
+186 PNGQKIPVID
-196 PETGEQKVRVRKGK
+196 PTTGQQKIGARGRKMWQRET
-210 GVEKLWQTE
+210 
-219 KVPANDW
+219 VPANDW

-240 TECNRRLDRQ
+240 AECNRRLDRQ

-273 AARKMESEGRVSDRC
+273 AARKMEREGRVSNRC

-295 ALNEQHTRSLEVA
+295 LLNEQHSRRLEVA
-308 NGELYNAASEHLRLY
+308 NGELYNATSERLRLY

-337 SGAIQQA
+337 SVAIQQA
-344 EDAERALSAP
+344 EDAETALAAP

-367 EQAEQR
+367 EQAKQH

-378 KRTEAFAALYEL
+378 KRTEAFAALYEF

-425 LGEELPIVKH
+425 LGKELPVVKR
-435 ASDLL
+435 AEDLL
-440 QPAASAEQIGVRERL
+440 QPAASTKQIGVRERL
-455 QAIRQQREAERKA
+455 QAIRQQRE
-468 HAEWVEQQRRAN
+468 Q
-480 MQREQPEP
+480 P

-493 ETPDD
+493 KTFDD
-498 AAAQQEQKVRS
+498 AAAQQEQEVRS
-509 VADFASRYREKS
+509 VADYAAKYRAQNKNSAPKHHRGRSR
-521 SLDAAD
+521 
-527 RNLSRVLRYFKA
+527 
-539 AMEDDDKG
+539 
-547 AAHRYYEMTAKRE
+547 
-560 QDDRKEER
+560 

>member
-1 MRALSEGQGSAFAN
+1 MTKHKNSAYNYGKDYLAANSIRAHLYAHLLCKYAYLRALSEGQGSAFAN

-70 PGVVFSEV
+70 SGVVFSEV

-83 APAAFAVDRNILWDA
+83 APTIFAVDRNILWDA
-98 VERKETRSDA
+98 VERKETHSA
-108 RLAREVEVALP
+108 AQLAREVEVALP
-119 REFTR
+119 CEFTR

-133 YIIKNFVREG
+133 YIMKNFVREG
-143 MCADWALHDKRDGNP
+143 MCADWALHDKGDGNP
-158 HAHIMLTTRAFTRNG
+158 HAHIMLTMRAIKPNG
-173 KWAEKSRTIYKLD
+173 RWAEKSRTIYKLD
-186 PNGQKVPLID
+186 PNGQKIPVID
-196 PETGEQKVRVRKGK
+196 PTTGQQKIGARGRKMWQRET
-210 GVEKLWQTE
+210 
-219 KVPANDW
+219 VPANDW
-226 NDRSKAEE
+226 NDHSKAEK

-240 TECNRRLDRQ
+240 AECNRRLDRQ

-257 YARQAVEQE
+257 YARQAIEQE

-273 AARKMESEGRVSDRC
+273 TARKMEREGRVSDRC

-295 ALNEQHTRSLEVA
+295 ALNEQNSRSLEIA
-308 NGELYNAASEHLRLY
+308 NGELYNATSERLRLY

-344 EDAERALSAP
+344 EDAEMTLAAP

-425 LGEELPIVKH
+425 LGEELPVVKH
-435 ASDLL
+435 AADLL
-440 QPAASAEQIGVRERL
+440 QPAASTEQIGVRERL

-480 MQREQPEP
+480 MQREQPE
-488 ERSPQ
+488 RSPQ
-493 ETPDD
+493 EPPDD

-509 VADFASRYREKS
+509 VADYAAKYRAQNKNNAPKHHRGRSR
-521 SLDAAD
+521 
-527 RNLSRVLRYFKA
+527 
-539 AMEDDDKG
+539 
-547 AAHRYYEMTAKRE
+547 
-560 QDDRKEER
+560 

>member
-1 MRALSEGQGSAFAN
+1 MTKHKNSAYNYGKDYLAANPIRAHLYAHLLCKYAYLRALSEGQGSAFAN

-70 PGVVFSEV
+70 SGVVFSEV

-83 APAAFAVDRNILWDA
+83 APTIFAVDRNILWDA
-98 VERKETRSDA
+98 VERKETHSA
-108 RLAREVEVALP
+108 AQLAREVEVALP
-119 REFTR
+119 CEFTR

-133 YIIKNFVREG
+133 YIMKNFVREG
-143 MCADWALHDKRDGNP
+143 MCADWALHDKGDGNP
-158 HAHIMLTTRAFTRNG
+158 HAHIMLTMRAIKPNG
-173 KWAEKSRTIYKLD
+173 RWAEKSRTIYKLD
-186 PNGQKVPLID
+186 PNGQKIPVID
-196 PETGEQKVRVRKGK
+196 PTTGQQKIGARGRKMWQRET
-210 GVEKLWQTE
+210 
-219 KVPANDW
+219 VPANDW
-226 NDRSKAEE
+226 NDHSKAEK

-240 TECNRRLDRQ
+240 AECNRRLDRQ

-257 YARQAVEQE
+257 YARQAIEQE

-273 AARKMESEGRVSDRC
+273 AARKMEREGRVSDRC

-295 ALNEQHTRSLEVA
+295 TLNEQNSRSLEIA
-308 NGELYNAASEHLRLY
+308 NGELYNATSERLRLY

-344 EDAERALSAP
+344 EDAEMALAAP

-425 LGEELPIVKH
+425 LGEELPVVKH
-435 ASDLL
+435 AADLL
-440 QPAASAEQIGVRERL
+440 QPAASTEQIGVRERL

-480 MQREQPEP
+480 MQREQPE
-488 ERSPQ
+488 RSPQ
-493 ETPDD
+493 EPPDD

-509 VADFASRYREKS
+509 VADYAAKYRAQNKNNAPKHHRGRSR
-521 SLDAAD
+521 
-527 RNLSRVLRYFKA
+527 
-539 AMEDDDKG
+539 
-547 AAHRYYEMTAKRE
+547 
-560 QDDRKEER
+560 

>member
-1 MRALSEGQGSAFAN
+1 M
-15 RYAVYEKG
+15 
-23 KTVAIYHCSIK
+23 AIYHCSIK

-367 EQAEQR
+367 EQQAEQR
-373 ENALQ
+373 ENVLQ

-560 QDDRKEER
+560 QDDREEER

>member
-1 MRALSEGQGSAFAN
+1 MYNYGKDYLAVNPIKAHLYVHLLHKYTYLRALSEGQGSAFAN

-133 YIIKNFVREG
+133 YIMKNFVREG

-273 AARKMESEGRVSDRC
+273 AARKMEREGRVSDRC

-344 EDAERALSAP
+344 EDAEMALAAP

-378 KRTEAFAALYEL
+378 KRTEAFTALYEF

-425 LGEELPIVKH
+425 LGEELPAVKH
-435 ASDLL
+435 AADLL
-440 QPAASAEQIGVRERL
+440 QPAAAVEQIGVRERL

-468 HAEWVEQQRRAN
+468 HAEWVEQQRRVN
-480 MQREQPEP
+480 MQREQPEL

-493 ETPDD
+493 ETLDD
-498 AAAQQEQKVRS
+498 AAAQQEQEVRS
-509 VADFASRYREKS
+509 VADFAAKYRAQNKNSAPKHHRGRSR
-521 SLDAAD
+521 
-527 RNLSRVLRYFKA
+527 
-539 AMEDDDKG
+539 
-547 AAHRYYEMTAKRE
+547 
-560 QDDRKEER
+560 

>member
-1 MRALSEGQGSAFAN
+1 M
-15 RYAVYEKG
+15 
-23 KTVAIYHCSIK
+23 AIYHCSIK

-373 ENALQ
+373 ENVLQ

-560 QDDRKEER
+560 QDDREEER

>member
-1 MRALSEGQGSAFAN
+1 M
-15 RYAVYEKG
+15 YK
-23 KTVAIYHCSIK
+23 
-34 IISRGKG
+34 
-41 RSAVACAAYRSGTKL
+41 
-56 TDLATGKIFDYSNK
+56 
-70 PGVVFSEV
+70 
-78 LLPEN
+78 
-83 APAAFAVDRNILWDA
+83 
-98 VERKETRSDA
+98 
-108 RLAREVEVALP
+108 
-119 REFTR
+119 R
-124 QEQIDTVRE
+124 Q
-133 YIIKNFVREG
+133 
-143 MCADWALHDKRDGNP
+143 
-158 HAHIMLTTRAFTRNG
+158 
-173 KWAEKSRTIYKLD
+173 
-186 PNGQKVPLID
+186 
-196 PETGEQKVRVRKGK
+196 KGK

-560 QDDRKEER
+560 QDDREEER

>member
-1 MRALSEGQGSAFAN
+1 MTKHKNSAYNYGKDYLAANPIKAHLYAHLLCKYAYLRALSEGQGSAFAN

-70 PGVVFSEV
+70 SGVVFSEV

-83 APAAFAVDRNILWDA
+83 APTIFAVDRNILWDA
-98 VERKETRSDA
+98 VERKETHSA
-108 RLAREVEVALP
+108 AQLAREVEVALP
-119 REFTR
+119 CEFTR

-133 YIIKNFVREG
+133 YIMKNFVREG
-143 MCADWALHDKRDGNP
+143 MCADWALHDKGDGNP
-158 HAHIMLTTRAFTRNG
+158 HAHIMLTMRAIKPNG
-173 KWAEKSRTIYKLD
+173 RWAEKSRTIYKLD
-186 PNGQKVPLID
+186 PNGQKIPVID
-196 PETGEQKVRVRKGK
+196 PTTGQQKIGARGRKMWQRET
-210 GVEKLWQTE
+210 
-219 KVPANDW
+219 VPANDW
-226 NDRSKAEE
+226 NDHSKAEK

-240 TECNRRLDRQ
+240 AECNRRLDRQ

-257 YARQAVEQE
+257 YARQAIEQE

-273 AARKMESEGRVSDRC
+273 AARKMEREGRVSDRC

-295 ALNEQHTRSLEVA
+295 ALNEQNSRSLEIA
-308 NGELYNAASEHLRLY
+308 NGELYNATSERLRLY

-344 EDAERALSAP
+344 EAAEMTLAAP

-425 LGEELPIVKH
+425 LGEELPVVKH
-435 ASDLL
+435 AADLL
-440 QPAASAEQIGVRERL
+440 QPAASTEQIGVRERL

-480 MQREQPEP
+480 MQREQPE
-488 ERSPQ
+488 RSPQ
-493 ETPDD
+493 EPPDD

-509 VADFASRYREKS
+509 VADYAAKYRAQNKNNAPKHHRGRSR
-521 SLDAAD
+521 
-527 RNLSRVLRYFKA
+527 
-539 AMEDDDKG
+539 
-547 AAHRYYEMTAKRE
+547 
-560 QDDRKEER
+560 